1 MEIMAGRGTENDGI
15 YLDASHLGAKFVE
28 EKFPGM
34 VERVKDIGKDL
45 ARERVEITPTSHY
58 QMGGVKIDTHC
69 RSNLKG
75 LLVAGE
81 DTGGTHGANRLGGN
95 GICES
100 TVFGRRAGDMAAEL
114 ALQENLQSYGE
125 EQAEE
130 IRTRWLKP
138 FRLDSGKDIYSIREE
153 MKNLMWDK
161 VGLVRTGTEM
171 EEAVRRLDEM
181 VQDVE
186 HAHVENRH
194 LLRYNMEWQN
204 IIDVTNSITV
214 CRMVANSALHREESR
229 GAHYREDFPE
239 TDNENWLVN
248 IHLNRKGERGMEP
261 TTKPVN
267 LSRLKKKDLE
277 NLK

>member
-1 MEIMAGRGTENDGI
+1 
-15 YLDASHLGAKFVE
+15 
-28 EKFPGM
+28 M

-95 GICES
+95 GICDS

-114 ALQENLQSYGE
+114 ALEENLQLYRE

-138 FRLDSGKDIYSIREE
+138 FRLDSGKNIYSIREE
-153 MKNLMWDK
+153 MKNLMWEK

-171 EEAVRRLDEM
+171 EEAVRRLDEIDH
-181 VQDVE
+181 DVA

-194 LLRYNMEWQN
+194 LIRYNMEWQN

-229 GAHYREDFPE
+229 GAHYREDFTE

-248 IHLNRKGERGMEP
+248 VHLRRKGEHGMEL

-267 LSRLKKKDLE
+267 LSRLKKEDLE